1 MNSLPGF
8 TGYDGH
14 FVSPRLAVGRLPMPA
29 DVGTIVAAGVRGIV
43 NTISVC
49 QAPHVAYVHHLP
61 KHIFWQQLGFWD
73 GLREDGPGYLET
85 LSAGY
90 AELVVELAAGVL
102 RDYSPVLVHCAGG
115 FGRSANLA
123 AILLAASEN
132 ITPDEAIER
141 IRQHRKTAPFL
152 HDGFWKAAGG
162 DPLVE
167 LARGILAQPPKVPQ
181 NTSPFLCE
189 GWQRS
194 RLWPVGDVTHT
205 PCVGL
210 ADDAGWAP
218 VTVYDAF
225 VDIHEQCGTEG
236 IVYLGHR
243 VSVTEPGQWILH
255 VGHDG
260 GVRVFVDGQ
269 PVAATAGTLNPA
281 PFQRTRAMLQ
291 WGTGEHEIV
300 VALDRAGGRGW
311 GIYVSF
317 EHPEQKRVYPRN
329 RT

>member
-1 MNSLPGF
+1 
-8 TGYDGH
+8 
-14 FVSPRLAVGRLPMPA
+14 MPA
-29 DVGTIVAAGVRGIV
+29 DVATIVASGVRGIL

-90 AELVVELAAGVL
+90 AELVVKLAAGVL

-123 AILLAASEN
+123 AILLAASES

-152 HDGFWKAAGG
+152 RDGFWKAAGG
-162 DPLVE
+162 DALVE
-167 LARGILAQPPKVPQ
+167 LARSILTQPPKVPQ
-181 NTSPFLCE
+181 NVSPFLCE

-194 RLWPVGDVTHT
+194 RLWPAGDVTRT
-205 PCVGL
+205 PYVGL
-210 ADDAGWAP
+210 ADEAEWAP

-225 VDIHEQCGTEG
+225 VDVHEQCGTDG
-236 IVYLGHR
+236 IVYLAHR
-243 VSVTEPGQWILH
+243 VSVAEAGRWILH

-260 GVRVFVDGQ
+260 GARAFVDGQ

-281 PFQRTRAMLQ
+281 PFQRTRAPVT
-291 WGTGEHEIV
+291 WAAGEHEIV
-300 VALDRAGGRGW
+300 VALDRDGGRGW
-311 GIYVSF
+311 GIHVSF
-317 EHPEQKRVYPRN
+317 EHPEHKPVYPGEAPCRFT
-329 RT
+329 RQGPELGPLPRKAAGSPTP